1 MPHEDSIIPPVRAGE
16 INSSLEINY
25 DHEQCGEGG
34 FEATSVHRW
43 QFDSRQYF
51 NLTGLD
57 LGQNYPYVHQENG
70 HALRIVTDYR
80 WSHSTYNGEDKYT
93 LSFEQRAVRGST
105 NIHTT
110 YWTRCGYY
118 RFDEDLNHT
127 RMGAE
132 KQPYRIR
139 ESDVDVDHHLPYDI
153 GDHIAYSGEQL
164 VRKLHSGILGP
175 TLAAQFNLLLEM
187 DSPDDAL
194 TVDEYRA
201 PNTHTTPVP
210 AND

>member
-1 MPHEDSIIPPVRAGE
+1 MPHEDSIIPPVRTGE
-16 INSSLEINY
+16 ISSELDIEY

-51 NLTGLD
+51 NLTDLD

-70 HALRIVTDYR
+70 HTLRIVTDYR
-80 WSHSTYNGEDKYT
+80 WSHSTYNNEDKYT
-93 LSFEQRAVRGST
+93 LSLEQKAVRGST
-105 NIHTT
+105 SIHTT

-118 RFDEDLNHT
+118 RFDEDLSHVRT
-127 RMGAE
+127 GEE
-132 KQPYRIR
+132 KQQYRIR
-139 ESDVDVDHHLPYDI
+139 EGDVDVLHHSPY
-153 GDHIAYSGEQL
+153 GLKGHVVASGEQL

-175 TLAAQFNLLLEM
+175 PLFDQFHNLLVM

-194 TVDEYRA
+194 TVDEYQSTPTTTSSA
-201 PNTHTTPVP
+201 P
-210 AND
+210 ADD